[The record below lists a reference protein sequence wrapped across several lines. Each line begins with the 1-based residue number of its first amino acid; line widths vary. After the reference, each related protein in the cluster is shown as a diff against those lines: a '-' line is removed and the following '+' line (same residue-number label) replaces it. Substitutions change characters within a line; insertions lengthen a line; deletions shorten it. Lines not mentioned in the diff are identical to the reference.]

1 MKRDGKTYVELP
13 EDLQDKKITAIRI
26 SKELILLGSSEAIR
40 ELVERQTMYLL
51 RGKLAK
57 KIVRSQE
64 RQKDGG
70 SGAPDKRTSER
81 QVRPSSGEFKYAI
94 IRSEAEAKSFQSKH
108 YWEFKKGQIRGVK
121 GFDGN
126 YYVMNTDFYQEAIS
140 AIERALQGGEKTV
153 EELAAETGLPKDAV
167 KVAVVLAGE
176 DGIVYEKPD
185 GKLRWIG

>member
-1 MKRDGKTYVELP
+1 MKRDDKTYVELP
-13 EDLQDKKITAIRI
+13 EDLQGKKITAIRL
-26 SKELILLGSSEAIR
+26 SKELILLGSSEAVR

-57 KIVRSQE
+57 KIVKSQE
-64 RQKDGG
+64 RQQRVQGQEKQSQRQETRGSYGG
-70 SGAPDKRTSER
+70 DF
-81 QVRPSSGEFKYAI
+81 QYAI

-126 YYVMNTDFYQEAIS
+126 YYVMNTDYYQQVVA
-140 AIERALQGGEKTV
+140 AMERALQAGEKTV
-153 EELAAETGLPKDAV
+153 EELAAETGYPKEAV
-167 KVAVVLAGE
+167 KVAAVLAGE
-176 DGIVYEKPD
+176 DGIVYEKQD